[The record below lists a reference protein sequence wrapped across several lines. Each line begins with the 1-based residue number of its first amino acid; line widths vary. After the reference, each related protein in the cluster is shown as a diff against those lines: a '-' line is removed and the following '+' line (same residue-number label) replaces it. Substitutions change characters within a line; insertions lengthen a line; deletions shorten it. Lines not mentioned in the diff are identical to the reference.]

1 MLKYLLCVQNQLAS
15 IHSAEDELR
24 KVSLLAAVALLAAI
38 TSPILRAQEGP
49 DIPSRVGVGV
59 KLSLLGV
66 GGEAAFAVTHRTN
79 VRVGFNAFSYS
90 RSFDKDGITYGGNLS
105 FRSVQATYDIFPFAG
120 GFHLSPG
127 LLAYNGNSIG
137 ANVSAAG
144 GQSFSL
150 GGATFTSDAT
160 NPLGGAGKLNFPK
173 VAPMFLV
180 GWGNLVPRSH
190 RHISVNAEVGVVYQG
205 QPRVSL
211 ALSGNACDAN
221 NNCGSVNSLPGVQ
234 ADIQTEQQTI
244 KHDVSILRF
253 YPITSVS
260 VGFKF

>member
-1 MLKYLLCVQNQLAS
+1 LVC
-15 IHSAEDELR
+15 IHFAEDEVR
-24 KVSLLAAVALLAAI
+24 KASLFAAAAFLAVL
-38 TSPILRAQEGP
+38 TTPILRAQEGP
-49 DIPSRVGVGV
+49 DIPSRIGVGV

-66 GGEAAFAVTHRTN
+66 GGEAAIAVTHRTN

-90 RSFDKDGITYGGNLS
+90 RSFDKDGITYGGNLA

-127 LLAYNGNSIG
+127 LLAYNGNSIS

-150 GGATFTSDAT
+150 GGANFTSDVA
-160 NPLGGAGKLNFPK
+160 NPLAGAGKLDFPK
-173 VAPMFLV
+173 VAPMFLI

-205 QPRVSL
+205 QPRVAL
-211 ALSGNACDAN
+211 ALSGNACDAF

-234 ADIQTEQQTI
+234 ADVQTEQQTI

-253 YPITSVS
+253 YPITSLS
-260 VGFKF
+260 VGFRF